1 MGHFDDFIYD
11 IFEVL
16 EKNNLKEEF
25 YTQLRKMD
33 YQDKHRYKSHRDKY
47 RYAFDKV
54 VKIYEQEK
62 LKSNLTF

>member
-25 YTQLRKMD
+25 YTQLSKMD
-33 YQDKHRYKSHRDKY
+33 NQDKHRYKSHRDRY

-54 VKIYEQEK
+54 IRIYEEDK
-62 LKSNLTF
+62 VKSNLTF